1 MWFNNWSEFHVH
13 GKKKRPGLGNHDK
26 THATVPLWPVFCFS
40 SNKCC
45 ICNTTC
51 SSNTGDSPLSTGTKR
66 MKKIQH
72 NRPRETDFKV
82 RFAFALFFALMVLW
96 IMVYEKLHW
105 VLSLG
110 IDIMGILRRLAFIE
124 MNYFGGGAERR
135 ANLFKSKCGRTEG
148 DEILCCAQDFKY
160 THKHI
165 ILSILLDMIQTH
177 TIVEFEL
184 FCLADG
190 ARTRGQC
197 CHIEKKCYI

>member
-1 MWFNNWSEFHVH
+1 MTRFFVFLQTNAAFATPLAPPTPATPHLALEQKEW
-13 GKKKRPGLGNHDK
+13 KKY
-26 THATVPLWPVFCFS
+26 
-40 SNKCC
+40 
-45 ICNTTC
+45 NTTGRAKPI
-51 SSNTGDSPLSTGTKR
+51 SKWDLLSLSFS
-66 MKKIQH
+66 H
-72 NRPRETDFKV
+72 
-82 RFAFALFFALMVLW
+82 W
-96 IMVYEKLHW
+96 WYYIMVYEKLHW

-184 FCLADG
+184 FCLADR

-197 CHIEKKCYI
+197 CHLGKRN